1 MPSILPLWTYTDFF
15 LTPLHPN
22 SQHLLSPFQG
32 KPLVYWNSHAPRVY
46 RKTQFILL
54 GHYMHVW
61 GIWYCFA
68 IWLSN
73 SMQVASSLTFFFFF
87 ALSMIYFYDSL
98 LTGCVPE
105 CQQFFFAE
113 WIFAQMLGD
122 LWQNDYWP
130 PGWCCPWAKCFPLSP
145 WITVSLSHCC
155 FGGCC
160 PQHHQHFWFP
170 SCSDQLPGVSWLWPP
185 RLACAQQPCVLRA
198 GAAHPYS
205 KGPQTPSLSTR
216 GAHGLGPPVLPSPS
230 ISLAHTHA
238 LLSN

>member
-1 MPSILPLWTYTDFF
+1 MSQHKTILTSAPSDAIHLPLWTYTDFF

-98 LTGCVPE
+98 LTGIPLTYLFLREVSSWGACE
-105 CQQFFFAE
+105 KLAYLFSRR
-113 WIFAQMLGD
+113 LGII
-122 LWQNDYWP
+122 LIPRWYGVHGTFLNLLYWNWWSMP
-130 PGWCCPWAKCFPLSP
+130 ILNG
-145 WITVSLSHCC
+145 SLFSEVRT
-155 FGGCC
+155 
-160 PQHHQHFWFP
+160 
-170 SCSDQLPGVSWLWPP
+170 LV
-185 RLACAQQPCVLRA
+185 
-198 GAAHPYS
+198 
-205 KGPQTPSLSTR
+205 
-216 GAHGLGPPVLPSPS
+216 
-230 ISLAHTHA
+230 
-238 LLSN
+238 

>member
-1 MPSILPLWTYTDFF
+1 MPSILPLWTYTYFF

-32 KPLVYWNSHAPRVY
+32 KPLGYWNSHAPRVY

-61 GIWYCFA
+61 GTWYCFA

-113 WIFAQMLGD
+113 SEYLH
-122 LWQNDYWP
+122 
-130 PGWCCPWAKCFPLSP
+130 KCWGISGKM
-145 WITVSLSHCC
+145 ITD
-155 FGGCC
+155 
-160 PQHHQHFWFP
+160 HQ
-170 SCSDQLPGVSWLWPP
+170 
-185 RLACAQQPCVLRA
+185 A
-198 GAAHPYS
+198 GAAPGQSAFLSLPGSQSHCLTAALVGVALNITNIFGSRPA
-205 KGPQTPSLSTR
+205 QTSSPES
-216 GAHGLGPPVLPSPS
+216 HGSDRPG
-230 ISLAHTHA
+230 
-238 LLSN
+238 